1 MTWEH
6 LPVQERREVSAGT
19 SQRSA
24 GDSERQ
30 GALRL
35 AEAQV
40 GAEPWVGAG
49 WGWRRGLGDPRVP
62 LFLLVIQQGE
72 VESVSL
78 PCAPG
83 PAQDMS
89 SGLPMVRGKVINELS

>member
-1 MTWEH
+1 M
-6 LPVQERREVSAGT
+6 SAGT

-49 WGWRRGLGDPRVP
+49 WGWRRGRVP